1 MKASQPFWRANF
13 IITPLEGVCPFEE
26 EILDSETS
34 SPGVKERRREA
45 GKNDD
50 DLKSAP
56 IFDLGQ
62 RGLADLALRT
72 EYQTIVRLPIS
83 DCVVFV
89 IHSYIDPLTSLVNS
103 PGAADM
109 IARATNNM
117 NDKTLKYRGM
127 DEDTKVLVIDYLD
140 KIKLENQA

>member
-1 MKASQPFWRANF
+1 M
-13 IITPLEGVCPFEE
+13 T
-26 EILDSETS
+26 
-34 SPGVKERRREA
+34 
-45 GKNDD
+45 
-50 DLKSAP
+50 
-56 IFDLGQ
+56 
-62 RGLADLALRT
+62 DLALRT
-72 EYQTIVRLPIS
+72 EYQTIVRLPDS

-103 PGAADM
+103 PRAADM
-109 IARATNNM
+109 IARATDNM

>member
-13 IITPLEGVCPFEE
+13 VITPLEGVCPFEE
-26 EILDSETS
+26 EILHSETS

-50 DLKSAP
+50 DLKSANL
-56 IFDLGQ
+56 FDLGQ
-62 RGLADLALRT
+62 RGLTDLALRT
-72 EYQTIVRLPIS
+72 EYQTIVRLPNS

-103 PGAADM
+103 PRAAD
-109 IARATNNM
+109 NM

-140 KIKLENQA
+140 KIKL